1 MEFSAGASGYAF
13 DTGGIHETETADQG
27 GYAFWRLDWDGSPAE
42 GCGMDRGLPVCRYGR
57 SYRGKYRVVDEY
69 GRDCPY
75 WAEGELWI
83 GGFGV
88 AKGYRGDSA
97 LTGQKFITDQYGRW
111 YRTGDLGRIWDD
123 ETIEFLGRKDHQVKI
138 RGHRIELGEIEH
150 AIQEFPG
157 VAHAVV
163 DTVSDGHGNKTLA
176 AYIGAPLQED
186 SKVTTYLYGTDI
198 FGGGWKELKDDVS
211 NWQMQQ
217 ERKTAYKNFLA
228 YADQRCVQLML
239 ETLIELGV
247 FVSEKEVLSQKEI
260 FEKGSITETQKNTV
274 ARWLEILK
282 KEAYREGSGCT
293 GKSWRYGNVF

>member
-1 MEFSAGASGYAF
+1 M
-13 DTGGIHETETADQG
+13 
-27 GYAFWRLDWDGSPAE
+27 
-42 GCGMDRGLPVCRYGR
+42 
-57 SYRGKYRVVDEY
+57 
-69 GRDCPY
+69 
-75 WAEGELWI
+75 
-83 GGFGV
+83 
-88 AKGYRGDSA
+88 
-97 LTGQKFITDQYGRW
+97 
-111 YRTGDLGRIWDD
+111 
-123 ETIEFLGRKDHQVKI
+123 GRKDHQVKI

-150 AIQEFPG
+150 VIQEFPG

-176 AYIGAPLQED
+176 AYIGAPIQED

-217 ERKTAYKNFLA
+217 ERKTAYKFLA

-239 ETLIELGV
+239 ETLIELGI

-282 KEAYREGSGCT
+282 KEGILREEDGRLSRT
-293 GKSWRYGNVF
+293 GKEVAVPEKLEIRKRILIN